1 MWSAWGRATF
11 AKRMTDHLTPLDATF
26 LELEQ
31 ADESAHMHIGGALVF
46 DPRPDG
52 SVPSL
57 EELREHLDVRL
68 GHLARYRRRLSEP
81 RTGGL
86 RWPAWEDDEHFEL
99 DAHVRRAAL
108 PAPGGDAELCDWLGD
123 YWSHRLDRHR
133 PLWEIVLLEGL
144 EDGRWALVTKTHH
157 SMVDGVGSV
166 DAGYLMLD
174 SDAQPAG
181 ESEISV
187 AAQAEGPRP
196 HWAGGEHRSR
206 GSQLVGAL
214 RWMPEHALRALRGGT
229 DVALH
234 PHKAL
239 EILERSRATVEVL
252 LRDEVNAAPPSSL
265 NCGIGATR
273 TFALVR
279 VPLADLKAVKGSLGG
294 TVNDVALAAVAGG
307 LRRLLD
313 ARGEEPARQG
323 LRAMV
328 PMNVRQA
335 SEKLALGNRI
345 SSLFVHLP
353 VAADTTADRYER
365 VMAEAESLKKGTQ
378 ALGTSTIISLAGLA
392 PPALHAFIARALYA
406 TRLFNVTVTNVPG
419 PQTTLYALGARLR
432 EIVPLVPLAA
442 EHAVGVAIF
451 SYDGTVVFG
460 INAAADAVPDLD
472 VLRDGIAA
480 EIDALRELAQR
491 ADFAQ

>member
-1 MWSAWGRATF
+1 
-11 AKRMTDHLTPLDATF
+11 MTDHLTPLDATF

-46 DPRPDG
+46 DPRPGG

-57 EELREHLDVRL
+57 EEVREHLDLRL
-68 GHLARYRRRLSEP
+68 GRLARYRCKLSEP

-86 RWPAWEDDEHFEL
+86 RWPAWEDDERFDL
-99 DAHVRRAAL
+99 DAHVRHATL
-108 PAPGGDAELCDWLGD
+108 PAPGDDAELCDWLGD

-133 PLWEIVLLEGL
+133 PLWEMVLLDGL

-174 SDAQPAG
+174 SEEQPG
-181 ESEISV
+181 ERPEIPV
-187 AAQAEGPRP
+187 AMGVEGPRP

-206 GSQLVGAL
+206 ASQLAGAL
-214 RWMPEHALRALRGGT
+214 RWLPEHALRVLRGGT
-229 DVALH
+229 DVVLH
-234 PHKAL
+234 PQKAL
-239 EILERSRATVEVL
+239 EMLERSRATAEVL
-252 LRDEVNAAPPSSL
+252 LRDEVRAAPHSSL
-265 NCGIGATR
+265 NCDIGATR
-273 TFALVR
+273 RFALVR
-279 VPLADLKAVKGSLGG
+279 VPLADLKAVKASLGG
-294 TVNDVALAAVAGG
+294 TVNDVALAAVTGG
-307 LRRLLD
+307 LRSLLD
-313 ARGEEPARQG
+313 ARGEQPHPQG

-353 VAADTTADRYER
+353 VSADTTADRYEQ
-365 VMAEAESLKKGTQ
+365 VVAEAEALKKGTQ
-378 ALGTSTIISLAGLA
+378 AVGTSTIISLAGLA

-419 PQTTLYALGARLR
+419 PQATLYALGARLR
-432 EIVPLVPLAA
+432 EIIPLVPLAA

-460 INAAADAVPDLD
+460 INAAADAVPDVD

-480 EIDALRELAQR
+480 EIGSLRRLAGT
-491 ADFAQ
+491 AAAAAAT

>member
-1 MWSAWGRATF
+1 
-11 AKRMTDHLTPLDATF
+11 MTDHLSPLDATF

-57 EELREHLDVRL
+57 EEVREHLDLRL
-68 GHLARYRRRLSEP
+68 SHLPRYRRKLSEP

-86 RWPAWEDDEHFEL
+86 RWPAWEDDERFDV
-99 DAHVRRAAL
+99 DAHVRHATL

-123 YWSHRLDRHR
+123 FWSHRLDRHR
-133 PLWEIVLLEGL
+133 PLWEVVLLDGL

-174 SDAQPAG
+174 SEAEPAG
-181 ESEISV
+181 QPEI
-187 AAQAEGPRP
+187 AADAPAEGPAP
-196 HWAGGEHRSR
+196 HWAGGQHRSR

-229 DVALH
+229 EVALH

-239 EILERSRATVEVL
+239 EMLERSHAMVEVL
-252 LRDEVNAAPPSSL
+252 LRDEVSAAPRSSL
-265 NCGIGATR
+265 NCGMGATR
-273 TFALVR
+273 SFAVVR
-279 VPLADLKAVKGSLGG
+279 VPLADLKTVKASLGG
-294 TVNDVALAAVAGG
+294 TVNDVALAAVTGG
-307 LRRLLD
+307 LRRLLE
-313 ARGEEPARQG
+313 ARGEEPPAQG

-328 PMNVRQA
+328 PMNVRLA
-335 SEKLALGNRI
+335 SERLVLGNRI

-353 VAADTTADRYER
+353 VAEQTTADRYRR
-365 VMAEAESLKKGTQ
+365 VRAEAEELKRGTQ
-378 ALGTSTIISLAGLA
+378 SLGTSTIISLAGLA
-392 PPALHAFIARALYA
+392 PPAIHATIARALYA

-419 PQTTLYALGARLR
+419 PQATLYALGARLR
-432 EIVPLVPLAA
+432 EIIPLVPLAA
-442 EHAVGVAIF
+442 DHAVGVAIF
-451 SYDGTVVFG
+451 SYDGAVVFG

-472 VLRDGIAA
+472 LLRDGIAA
-480 EIDALRELAQR
+480 EIEALRGLAAISAVAAR
-491 ADFAQ
+491 